1 LSMAKRVLGRLR
13 QVGGW
18 ALIVV
23 GSLFLLVTIIPF
35 AQGNLPAGI
44 AGLVISMAF
53 LWSGTWLLQ
62 RPARVNA
69 LTDRILKGGP
79 YLQGRDLRIPYL
91 LGTIPFSI
99 FLLVVTALGSV
110 LTAFFAISVFFI
122 IPLMTWYLLTE
133 WAAKWVLLKFIRN
146 PNFHNLLNRFV
157 KSHRQASECF
167 FDNVTRSPTIWR
179 RFLRVAIFSL
189 ALPAAIISLTNISP
203 ATTFNAF
210 GEFLL
215 LVVFVFSLPSLL
227 YTVLWVYEDSG
238 LRYYDAAGAI
248 VDVPIT
254 KLVDFVTGIVGLT
267 TIIRFLQ
274 LITGSLFQAS
284 SIGIGLSFT
293 LLAPILLAVTVFQH
307 RMEGAIVRNLRDSKI
322 VPQKHITIT

>member
-1 LSMAKRVLGRLR
+1 MAKKVLSRLR

-18 ALIVV
+18 ALIIV

-35 AQGNLPAGI
+35 VQGNLPAGI
-44 AGLVISMAF
+44 AGLVISAAL
-53 LWSGTWLLQ
+53 LWPGTWLLQ
-62 RPARVNA
+62 RPKGVIA
-69 LTDRILKGGP
+69 LTVRILKGGP

-99 FLLVVTALGSV
+99 FLLVVIALASV
-110 LTAFFAISVFFI
+110 LTAFFAIIVFFI
-122 IPLMTWYLLTE
+122 SPLMTWSPLTG

-146 PNFHNLLNRFV
+146 PNFHNLLTRFV

-167 FDNVTRSPTIWR
+167 FDNVTRSPSIWR

-189 ALPAAIISLTNISP
+189 ALPAAIISLTNVSP
-203 ATTFNAF
+203 ASEFNAF

-215 LVVFVFSLPSLL
+215 LVVVVFSLPSLL

-238 LRYYDAAGAI
+238 LRYYDATGAI

-254 KLVDFVTGIVGLT
+254 KLVDLVTGIVGFT

-274 LITGSLFQAS
+274 LITGNLFQAS

-293 LLAPILLAVTVFQH
+293 LVSPILLAVTIFQH
-307 RMEGAIVRNLRDSKI
+307 RMEGAIVRNLRGSKI

>member
-1 LSMAKRVLGRLR
+1 MAKKVLSRLR

-18 ALIVV
+18 ALIIV

-35 AQGNLPAGI
+35 VQGNLPAGI
-44 AGLVISMAF
+44 AGLVISAAL
-53 LWSGTWLLQ
+53 LWPGTWLLQ
-62 RPARVNA
+62 RPKGVIA
-69 LTDRILKGGP
+69 LTVRILKGGP

-99 FLLVVTALGSV
+99 FLLVVIALGSV
-110 LTAFFAISVFFI
+110 LTAFFAIIVFFI
-122 IPLMTWYLLTE
+122 IPLMTWYPLTG

-146 PNFHNLLNRFV
+146 PNFHNLLTRFV

-167 FDNVTRSPTIWR
+167 FDNVTRSPSIWR

-189 ALPAAIISLTNISP
+189 ALPAAIISLTNVSP
-203 ATTFNAF
+203 ASEFNAF

-215 LVVFVFSLPSLL
+215 LVVVVFSLPSLL

-238 LRYYDAAGAI
+238 LRYYDATGAI

-254 KLVDFVTGIVGLT
+254 KLVDLVTGIVGFT

-274 LITGSLFQAS
+274 LITGNLFQAS

-293 LLAPILLAVTVFQH
+293 LVSPILLAVTIFQH
-307 RMEGAIVRNLRDSKI
+307 RMEGAIVRNLRGSKI